1 MSETKKLTEQLI
13 EIPSVT
19 PVDGGCQHLI
29 AERLKQKGFKIE
41 YLDFEDVSNLWAVI
55 GDAGPLFTFVG
66 HTDVVPAG
74 PLSLIHI

>member
-1 MSETKKLTEQLI
+1 MSETRKLTEQLI

-41 YLDFEDVSNLWAVI
+41 YLDFEDVSNL
-55 GDAGPLFTFVG
+55 GR
-66 HTDVVPAG
+66 
-74 PLSLIHI
+74 